1 MANVL
6 NPEPE
11 SITLNT
17 TLEPTTLEPATELEQ
32 PPFESTSNPET
43 AEVVEVPALDADA
56 PTEPVAKAVPVEAAP
71 AEEIAPEI
79 VAQAEPVVEAKAE
92 PVVAAAAEPVVEA
105 KAEPVVAA
113 KAEPVVEAKAE
124 PVVEAKAEPVVA
136 AVAETAAE
144 IQAAPEA
151 APPATA
157 AAPVARAKAPEH
169 GLESMDDFSAALAA
183 FEREQAAEAA
193 AVEAYGDKIVS
204 GTVIKQTEKHLVV
217 DVGLKSEGLV
227 PLEQV
232 LDHSG
237 AVRFNP
243 GDVIDV
249 VIEREEPEGGYL
261 VSFERAQRL
270 RIWDTIEKAANDK
283 TPMTGT
289 VISRVKGGL
298 TVDIGLKAF
307 LPGSQLEI
315 RPVRNLDGY
324 LGQQIE
330 VRVIKLNKKRGNVV
344 VSRKEILEEE
354 QNAKRSTTLEHLG
367 EGAILT
373 GTVKNLTD
381 YGAFVD
387 LGGID
392 GLLHITDMSWG
403 RLTHPRDLVNVGDEI
418 QVKVLKFD
426 KDKQR
431 VSLGFKQLTPDP
443 WLDASE
449 RYPVGAHVKGRVLSV
464 TDYGAFVELEQGIE
478 GLVHLSEMTWSK
490 RLKHPSKLVKPGDEV
505 ETVVLSVN
513 PADRRISLGMKQLLE
528 NPWENLTEKYPTGAV
543 VEGRVRNLT
552 DFGAFIEIEDGIDGL
567 VHVSNLSWTKR
578 VKHPS
583 EIVKKGEKVKA
594 VVLGVEPAEPA
605 SLAGHQ
611 AVAARRLGELLR
623 LASGGR
629 RGPRQGAADGAIW
642 SLRRDR
648 GGCRGSLPHLRGR
661 RRRRIEAGDGPG
673 ARLQDHQDQRR
684 GEEGGLEPA
693 RHRPGGQPHTG
704 RALQGG
710 YSQAS
715 GLQLHHHARRP
726 DQLAQ
731 GRALSRFP
739 FRHQCTTA
747 ALRGGR
753 CCLDFVFHSF
763 SLCPASTLAS
773 ATPGVSF
780 QVKES
785 STMPR
790 NVDARIPYSAEFQ
803 P

>member
-1 MANVL
+1 LAFLRRGNRGTGATPSGKSNPSREQGIPELAAMANVL
-6 NPEPE
+6 NPETE

-17 TLEPTTLEPATELEQ
+17 EMETPTLDPATELEQ
-32 PPFESTSNPET
+32 PSSESTSNTET
-43 AEVVEVPALDADA
+43 AEVVVTTALDADA
-56 PTEPVAKAVPVEAAP
+56 PTEPVAEAVPQIEAAP
-71 AEEIAPEI
+71 AD
-79 VAQAEPVVEAKAE
+79 
-92 PVVAAAAEPVVEA
+92 
-105 KAEPVVAA
+105 
-113 KAEPVVEAKAE
+113 
-124 PVVEAKAEPVVA
+124 
-136 AVAETAAE
+136 AVAEEIPAQPAATE
-144 IQAAPEA
+144 PVPVSES
-151 APPATA
+151 
-157 AAPVARAKAPEH
+157 APVAEAPAQPKAAPAHHDH
-169 GLESMDDFSAALAA
+169 GIDSMDDFSAALEA

-232 LDHSG
+232 LDHTG
-237 AVRFNP
+237 AAKFKA

-261 VSFERAQRL
+261 VSYERAQRL
-270 RIWDTIEKAANDK
+270 RVWDVIEKAANDK
-283 TPMTGT
+283 TPVMGT
-289 VISRVKGGL
+289 VVSRVKGGL

-354 QNAKRSTTLEHLG
+354 QNAKRSQTLEQLG
-367 EGAILT
+367 EDAVLT

-426 KDKQR
+426 KEKQR

-513 PADRRISLGMKQLLE
+513 PSDRRISLGMKQLMD
-528 NPWENLTEKYPTGAV
+528 NPWENLTERYPAGTV

-583 EIVKKGEKVKA
+583 EVVKKGEKVKA
-594 VVLGVEPAEPA
+594 VVLGVEP
-605 SLAGHQ
+605 Q
-611 AVAARRLGELLR
+611 NRRLSLGIKQLQPDVWESFFATHRVGDVVHGKVLR
-623 LASGGR
+623 TA
-629 RGPRQGAADGAIW
+629 QFGAFVEIAEGVEGLCHI
-642 SLRRDR
+642 S
-648 GGCRGSLPHLRGR
+648 
-661 RRRRIEAGDGPG
+661 EAGDEAGG
-673 ARLQDHQDQRR
+673 ASKL
-684 GEEGGLEPA
+684 ETGLE
-693 RHRPGGQPHTG
+693 HDFKIIKINVEEKKVGLSL
-704 RALQGG
+704 RAIGHE
-710 YSQAS
+710 AS
-715 GLQLHHHARRP
+715 R
-726 DQLAQ
+726 AQ
-731 GRALSRFP
+731 VESYKADAHKHP
-739 FRHQCTTA
+739 
-747 ALRGGR
+747 
-753 CCLDFVFHSF
+753 
-763 SLCPASTLAS
+763 
-773 ATPGVSF
+773 VS
-780 QVKES
+780 S
-785 STMPR
+785 STTTLGDLI
-790 NVDARIPYSAEFQ
+790 NWKKEN
-803 P
+803 

>member
-1 MANVL
+1 MPNVL

-17 TLEPTTLEPATELEQ
+17 ELEMPTLEPATELEQ
-32 PPFESTSNPET
+32 PPYESTSNTET
-43 AEVVEVPALDADA
+43 AEVAVADHEFATLDADA
-56 PTEPVAKAVPVEAAP
+56 LTEP
-71 AEEIAPEI
+71 
-79 VAQAEPVVEAKAE
+79 EAKAPPLAE
-92 PVVAAAAEPVVEA
+92 VAAAAPG
-105 KAEPVVAA
+105 
-113 KAEPVVEAKAE
+113 
-124 PVVEAKAEPVVA
+124 
-136 AVAETAAE
+136 AETPVHEAHAHESAE
-144 IQAAPEA
+144 
-151 APPATA
+151 
-157 AAPVARAKAPEH
+157 
-169 GLESMDDFSAALAA
+169 DFSAALAA

-193 AVEAYGDKIVS
+193 AVEAYGDKVVS
-204 GTVIKQTEKHLVV
+204 GTVIKATDKHLVI

-232 LDHSG
+232 LDHTG
-237 AVRFNP
+237 AVKFQP

-270 RIWDTIEKAANDK
+270 RVWDVIERAASDK
-283 TPMTGT
+283 TPITGT
-289 VISRVKGGL
+289 VVSRVKGGL

-354 QNAKRSTTLEHLG
+354 QNAKRSGTLEQLG

-387 LGGID
+387 MGGID

-443 WLDASE
+443 WLDATE
-449 RYPVGAHVKGRVLSV
+449 RYPVGARVHGRVLSV

-513 PADRRISLGMKQLLE
+513 PADRRISLGMKQLLD
-528 NPWENLTEKYPTGAV
+528 NPWENLTERYPAGTI

-583 EIVKKGEKVKA
+583 EVVKKGEKVKA
-594 VVLGVEPAEPA
+594 VVLGVEP
-605 SLAGHQ
+605 Q
-611 AVAARRLGELLR
+611 NRRLSLGIKQLQPDVWESFFSSHRVGDVVHGKVLR
-623 LASGGR
+623 TA
-629 RGPRQGAADGAIW
+629 QFGAFVEIAEGVEGLCHI
-642 SLRRDR
+642 S
-648 GGCRGSLPHLRGR
+648 
-661 RRRRIEAGDGPG
+661 EAGD
-673 ARLQDHQDQRR
+673 
-684 GEEGGLEPA
+684 EGGGSKLE
-693 RHRPGGQPHTG
+693 TG
-704 RALQGG
+704 LEHEFKIIKINVEEKKVGLSLRAVGHE
-710 YSQAS
+710 AS
-715 GLQLHHHARRP
+715 R
-726 DQLAQ
+726 AQ
-731 GRALSRFP
+731 VETYKKEAHKAP
-739 FRHQCTTA
+739 
-747 ALRGGR
+747 
-753 CCLDFVFHSF
+753 
-763 SLCPASTLAS
+763 
-773 ATPGVSF
+773 VS
-780 QVKES
+780 S
-785 STMPR
+785 STTTLGDLINWR
-790 NVDARIPYSAEFQ
+790 KSER
-803 P
+803 

>member
-1 MANVL
+1 MSNVL

-17 TLEPTTLEPATELEQ
+17 ELETPTLEPATEIQQ
-32 PPFESTSNPET
+32 PSFESTSNPET
-43 AEVVEVPALDADA
+43 AEITEAIEPFALDADA
-56 PTEPVAKAVPVEAAP
+56 TTEPVAAAVPDEQTSVAPEIAPVEIAETPAPVETAQTVEPAP
-71 AEEIAPEI
+71 AEEAVAAVAP
-79 VAQAEPVVEAKAE
+79 AVEV
-92 PVVAAAAEPVVEA
+92 PAAAEPV
-105 KAEPVVAA
+105 AA
-113 KAEPVVEAKAE
+113 P
-124 PVVEAKAEPVVA
+124 
-136 AVAETAAE
+136 AVA
-144 IQAAPEA
+144 PRK
-151 APPATA
+151 PATH
-157 AAPVARAKAPEH
+157 PEH
-169 GLESMDDFSAALAA
+169 GTESMEDFSAALEA

-193 AVEAYGDKIVS
+193 AVEAYGDKVVS

-232 LDHSG
+232 VDHTG
-237 AVRFNP
+237 AAKFQP
-243 GDVIDV
+243 GDVIEV

-261 VSFERAQRL
+261 VSYEKAQRL
-270 RIWDTIEKAANDK
+270 RVWDTIEKAANDK
-283 TPMTGT
+283 TPVMGT
-289 VISRVKGGL
+289 VVSRVKGGL
-298 TVDIGLKAF
+298 TVDIGMKAF

-354 QNAKRSTTLEHLG
+354 QTAKRSHTLEQLG
-367 EGAILT
+367 EGAVLT

-443 WLDASE
+443 WLDATE

-464 TDYGAFVELEQGIE
+464 TDYGSFVELEQGIE

-513 PADRRISLGMKQLLE
+513 PADRRISLGMKQLME
-528 NPWENLTEKYPTGAV
+528 NPWEHLTERYPAGTV

-583 EIVKKGEKVKA
+583 EVVKKGEKVKA
-594 VVLGVEPAEPA
+594 VVLGVEP
-605 SLAGHQ
+605 Q
-611 AVAARRLGELLR
+611 NRRLSLGIKQLQPDVWESFFANHRVGDVVHGKVLRTAQFGAFVEIAEGVEGLCHISEAVGED
-623 LASGGR
+623 GG
-629 RGPRQGAADGAIW
+629 PAKLEQGQEHEFKIIKINVEEKKVGL
-642 SLRRDR
+642 SLRAV
-648 GGCRGSLPHLRGR
+648 GH
-661 RRRRIEAGDGPG
+661 EASR
-673 ARLQDHQDQRR
+673 ATVEHYK
-684 GEEGGLEPA
+684 ETT
-693 RHRPGGQPHTG
+693 HKQP
-704 RALQGG
+704 
-710 YSQAS
+710 
-715 GLQLHHHARRP
+715 
-726 DQLAQ
+726 
-731 GRALSRFP
+731 
-739 FRHQCTTA
+739 
-747 ALRGGR
+747 
-753 CCLDFVFHSF
+753 
-763 SLCPASTLAS
+763 
-773 ATPGVSF
+773 VS
-780 QVKES
+780 S
-785 STMPR
+785 STTTLGDLLNWR
-790 NVDARIPYSAEFQ
+790 KNER
-803 P
+803 

>member
-1 MANVL
+1 MPNVL

-11 SITLNT
+11 SITLNSE
-17 TLEPTTLEPATELEQ
+17 LETITLEPATELEQ
-32 PPFESTSNPET
+32 PPFESTSNTAET
-43 AEVVEVPALDADA
+43 AEVIEVVPALDADA
-56 PTEPVAKAVPVEAAP
+56 PTEPVAEAEPVPEIAKAEVIAEAAPAAEEPTEAAAEAENKIEAAPVVEAAP
-71 AEEIAPEI
+71 AAEVAPAVEAAPA
-79 VAQAEPVVEAKAE
+79 AQAELATLPAVKHAH
-92 PVVAAAAEPVVEA
+92 AAEAHPH
-105 KAEPVVAA
+105 EP
-113 KAEPVVEAKAE
+113 
-124 PVVEAKAEPVVA
+124 
-136 AVAETAAE
+136 
-144 IQAAPEA
+144 
-151 APPATA
+151 
-157 AAPVARAKAPEH
+157 
-169 GLESMDDFSAALAA
+169 GDDFSAALAA

-193 AVEAYGDKIVS
+193 AVEAYGDKLVT
-204 GTVIKQTEKHLVV
+204 GTVIKATDKHLVI

-232 LDHSG
+232 LDHAG
-237 AVRFNP
+237 AVKFNP
-243 GDVIDV
+243 GDQIDV

-261 VSFERAQRL
+261 VSYERAQRL
-270 RIWDTIEKAANDK
+270 RVWDVVEKAAADK
-283 TPMTGT
+283 TPVTGT

-354 QNAKRSTTLEHLG
+354 QNAKRSTTLAHLG
-367 EGAILT
+367 EDAILT

-443 WLDASE
+443 WLDATE

-513 PADRRISLGMKQLLE
+513 PADRRISLGMKQLLD
-528 NPWENLTEKYPTGAV
+528 NPWENLTERYPAGTI

-594 VVLGVEPAEPA
+594 VVLGVEP
-605 SLAGHQ
+605 Q
-611 AVAARRLGELLR
+611 NRRLSLGIKQLQPDVWESFFAAHRVGDIVHGKVLR
-623 LASGGR
+623 TA
-629 RGPRQGAADGAIW
+629 QFGAFVEIAEGVEGLCHI
-642 SLRRDR
+642 S
-648 GGCRGSLPHLRGR
+648 
-661 RRRRIEAGDGPG
+661 EAGDDGGGPSK
-673 ARLQDHQDQRR
+673 L
-684 GEEGGLEPA
+684 ETGLE
-693 RHRPGGQPHTG
+693 HDFKIIKINVEEKKVGLSL
-704 RALQGG
+704 RAVSGHE
-710 YSQAS
+710 AS
-715 GLQLHHHARRP
+715 
-726 DQLAQ
+726 
-731 GRALSRFP
+731 RAEVQDYKSES
-739 FRHQCTTA
+739 
-747 ALRGGR
+747 RGGG
-753 CCLDFVFHSF
+753 HKA
-763 SLCPASTLAS
+763 P
-773 ATPGVSF
+773 VS
-780 QVKES
+780 S
-785 STMPR
+785 STTTLGDLINWR
-790 NVDARIPYSAEFQ
+790 KNER
-803 P
+803 

>member
-6 NPEPE
+6 NPETE
-11 SITLNT
+11 STTLNT
-17 TLEPTTLEPATELEQ
+17 EMECPVLEPATEQEQ
-32 PPFESTSNPET
+32 PLQESTSNTET
-43 AEVVEVPALDADA
+43 PATVEIPALDADA
-56 PTEPVAKAVPVEAAP
+56 PTEPVAEASPVAEATAEAEPAAEVATEVPAP
-71 AEEIAPEI
+71 ARA
-79 VAQAEPVVEAKAE
+79 AHAE
-92 PVVAAAAEPVVEA
+92 
-105 KAEPVVAA
+105 
-113 KAEPVVEAKAE
+113 
-124 PVVEAKAEPVVA
+124 
-136 AVAETAAE
+136 
-144 IQAAPEA
+144 
-151 APPATA
+151 
-157 AAPVARAKAPEH
+157 H
-169 GLESMDDFSAALAA
+169 SLESMDDFSAALEA

-193 AVEAYGDKIVS
+193 AVEAYGDKIVT
-204 GTVIKQTEKHLVV
+204 GTVIKQTEKHLVI

-232 LDHSG
+232 TDHTG
-237 AVRFNP
+237 AVKFQP
-243 GDVIDV
+243 GESIDV

-261 VSFERAQRL
+261 ASYERAQRL
-270 RIWDTIEKAANDK
+270 RVWDTIEKAAADK
-283 TPMTGT
+283 TPVIGT
-289 VISRVKGGL
+289 VVSRVKGGV

-354 QNAKRSTTLEHLG
+354 QNAKRSTTLEQLG
-367 EGAILT
+367 EGAVLT

-443 WLDASE
+443 WLDATE

-528 NPWENLTEKYPTGAV
+528 NPWENLTDKYPAGTV

-594 VVLGVEPAEPA
+594 VVLGVEP
-605 SLAGHQ
+605 Q
-611 AVAARRLGELLR
+611 NRRLSLGIKQLQPDVWESFFAAHRVGDVVHGKVLR
-623 LASGGR
+623 TA
-629 RGPRQGAADGAIW
+629 QFGAFVEIAEGVEGLCHI
-642 SLRRDR
+642 S
-648 GGCRGSLPHLRGR
+648 
-661 RRRRIEAGDGPG
+661 EAGDEPG
-673 ARLQDHQDQRR
+673 QPSKL
-684 GEEGGLEPA
+684 ETGLEHDFKIIKINVEEKKVGLSLRSIGHEA
-693 RHRPGGQPHTG
+693 S
-704 RALQGG
+704 RAQVES
-710 YSQAS
+710 YKKEA
-715 GLQLHHHARRP
+715 HKAP
-726 DQLAQ
+726 
-731 GRALSRFP
+731 
-739 FRHQCTTA
+739 
-747 ALRGGR
+747 
-753 CCLDFVFHSF
+753 
-763 SLCPASTLAS
+763 
-773 ATPGVSF
+773 VS
-780 QVKES
+780 S
-785 STMPR
+785 STTTLGDLINWKSER
-790 NVDARIPYSAEFQ
+790 
-803 P
+803 

>member
-6 NPEPE
+6 NPETE
-11 SITLNT
+11 STTLNT
-17 TLEPTTLEPATELEQ
+17 ELEMPTLDPAAEQEQ
-32 PPFESTSNPET
+32 PSHESTSNPET
-43 AEVVEVPALDADA
+43 SATQTPAMDADA
-56 PTEPVAKAVPVEAAP
+56 TP
-71 AEEIAPEI
+71 
-79 VAQAEPVVEAKAE
+79 QL
-92 PVVAAAAEPVVEA
+92 AAAAAP
-105 KAEPVVAA
+105 
-113 KAEPVVEAKAE
+113 
-124 PVVEAKAEPVVA
+124 
-136 AVAETAAE
+136 
-144 IQAAPEA
+144 QAQ
-151 APPATA
+151 A
-157 AAPVARAKAPEH
+157 AAPQAQEAHAADTAHEASPYEH
-169 GLESMDDFSAALAA
+169 GSEAMSQESMEDFSAALEA

-193 AVEAYGDKIVS
+193 AVEAYGDKIVT
-204 GTVIKQTEKHLVV
+204 GTVIKQTDKHLVV

-227 PLEQV
+227 PLDQV
-232 LDHSG
+232 VDHTG
-237 AVRFNP
+237 AVKFNA
-243 GDVIDV
+243 GDQIDV

-261 VSFERAQRL
+261 VSFEKAQRL
-270 RIWDTIEKAANDK
+270 RVWDVIEKAANEK
-283 TPMTGT
+283 TPVLGT
-289 VISRVKGGL
+289 IVSRVKGGL
-298 TVDIGLKAF
+298 TVDIGMKAF

-354 QNAKRSTTLEHLG
+354 QNAKRGHTLEQLG
-367 EGAILT
+367 EDAILT

-426 KDKQR
+426 KEKQR

-443 WLDASE
+443 WLDATE

-528 NPWENLTEKYPTGAV
+528 NPWEHLTERYPAGTI

-594 VVLGVEPAEPA
+594 VVLGVEP
-605 SLAGHQ
+605 Q
-611 AVAARRLGELLR
+611 NRRLSLGIKQLQPDVWESFFASHRVGDVVHGKVLR
-623 LASGGR
+623 TAQFGAFVEIAEGVEGLCHISEAVSDDGV
-629 RGPRQGAADGAIW
+629 PAKMDQGDEHDFKIIKINVEEKKVGL
-642 SLRRDR
+642 SLR
-648 GGCRGSLPHLRGR
+648 STAH
-661 RRRRIEAGDGPG
+661 EAS
-673 ARLQDHQDQRR
+673 
-684 GEEGGLEPA
+684 
-693 RHRPGGQPHTG
+693 
-704 RALQGG
+704 RATVEH
-710 YSQAS
+710 Y
-715 GLQLHHHARRP
+715 
-726 DQLAQ
+726 
-731 GRALSRFP
+731 
-739 FRHQCTTA
+739 
-747 ALRGGR
+747 
-753 CCLDFVFHSF
+753 
-763 SLCPASTLAS
+763 
-773 ATPGVSF
+773 
-780 QVKES
+780 KES
-785 STMPR
+785 THKQPVSSSTTTLGDLLNWR
-790 NVDARIPYSAEFQ
+790 KNER
-803 P
+803 